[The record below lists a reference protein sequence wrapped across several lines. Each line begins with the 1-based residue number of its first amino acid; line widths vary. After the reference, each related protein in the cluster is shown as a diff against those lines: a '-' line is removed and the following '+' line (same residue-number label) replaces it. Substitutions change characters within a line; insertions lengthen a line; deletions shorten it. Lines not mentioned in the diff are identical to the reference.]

1 MLTAITLHPSVRLR
15 IQIIIRIIDR
25 EVNVSFYKYVFS
37 HSASS
42 SDHSLHSFYFL
53 SFYFSFTSTLNVSSN
68 ANGSSRFRLR
78 SDPSVI
84 ESANKNDHDLQDFR
98 EIKVTFRFGSRVKFK
113 VLVIA

>member
-42 SDHSLHSFYFL
+42 SGHSLHSFYFL

-68 ANGSSRFRLR
+68 AHGISRFR

-84 ESANKNDHDLQDFR
+84 ESANKNDHVLQDFR